1 MPEIELHTMKT
12 GSANNKK
19 WHVIYTRSRA
29 EKKVAADLTRQNIDY
44 FLPLQKK
51 LRQWKDRK
59 KWVET
64 PLISGYCFVCITRR
78 EYDKVLQADNVVC
91 YITFEGKAAIIP
103 HDQIDVLKQMTQQS
117 DFEVSVSKA
126 NFEPGQKVEIIAGPM
141 MGIRGELVKFQK
153 KEKFVLR
160 IEQINT
166 VFSVEVP
173 AEIITALPKDS

>member
-1 MPEIELHTMKT
+1 MK
-12 GSANNKK
+12 ADPADNKK

-29 EKKVAADLTRQNIDY
+29 EKKVIAGLINQEIEC

-64 PLISGYCFVCITRR
+64 PLISGYCFVRISRK
-78 EYDKVLQADNVVC
+78 EYDQVLQTDNVVC
-91 YITFEGKAAIIP
+91 YVTFEGKAATIP
-103 HDQIDVLKQMTQQS
+103 PYQIEGLKKMASQS
-117 DFEVSVSKA
+117 DFEVTVSHD

-141 MGIRGELVKFQK
+141 VGMQGELVKCQNRKRFI
-153 KEKFVLR
+153 LR

-166 VFSVEVP
+166 LFSVEVP
-173 AEIITALPKDS
+173 ADNLTALPENS

>member
-1 MPEIELHTMKT
+1 MEAGP
-12 GSANNKK
+12 ADNKK

-29 EKKVAADLTRQNIDY
+29 EKKVAAELFHQNIEC

-64 PLISGYCFVCITRR
+64 PLISGYCFVCIDRS
-78 EYDKVLQADNVVC
+78 EYDKVLQTDNVVC

-103 HDQIDVLKQMTQQS
+103 QGQIDGLKRMVQQS
-117 DFEVSVSKA
+117 DFEVTVSEA

-141 MGIRGELVKFQK
+141 VGLRGELVKCRN
-153 KEKFVLR
+153 KERFVLR

-173 AEIITALPKDS
+173 AENITALPENA